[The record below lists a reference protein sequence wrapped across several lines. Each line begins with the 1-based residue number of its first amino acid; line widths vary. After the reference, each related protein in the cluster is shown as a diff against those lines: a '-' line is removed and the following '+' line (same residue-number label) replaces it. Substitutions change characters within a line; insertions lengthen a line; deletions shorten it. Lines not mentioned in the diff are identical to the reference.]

1 MNWTLKEI
9 LTKLIMETGGD
20 WVALH
25 PFVLYRVRNSPYT
38 HVLTAFEILLSRP
51 LPILP
56 NVQSDL
62 LSSGMLS

>member
-1 MNWTLKEI
+1 
-9 LTKLIMETGGD
+9 METGGD